1 VRSSTTALGCILVVL
16 AVSCVPAA
24 WAQTAGDPNAIPY
37 EGPPTWQQAAVVAL
51 NRHLPADSG
60 YWVLG
65 PLDLRVD
72 LPDTLDLVRT
82 TLRIIAPHPRGSRG
96 VTRRLWVPTGGVA
109 LEELQ
114 PADTLPHELPP
125 GYPGRFL
132 KGSIVGERTLV
143 QVLTVQEHRWLLWAV
158 RARVAGIREPVSGPL
173 ARYSRA
179 VASYVAAIDSGVP
192 TSGPPRAIEF
202 GLDPSFD
209 LYAQPPEPMIRDRQG
224 YLRLLEDNRALT
236 IEDAV
241 RDVYAFVPGPL
252 LVDWLEDQAAAVLY
266 PNKDGEIALQHR
278 YRDYESSG
286 GRWSGYPILSAGSLP
301 NLRPGR
307 YVYAVDRYGVI
318 RIGHPPDAG
327 VEGSG
332 ATVSAALLAHG
343 EPLRAA
349 GELLLA
355 AQRDGPAR
363 VSELSIRSH
372 EYFFS
377 NLALT
382 LYEDVEQ
389 RSDRYI
395 LALGHVLAALEFA
408 RIPREDIL
416 IRKF

>member
-1 VRSSTTALGCILVVL
+1 MRSSTTLLRGILVVL
-16 AVSCVPAA
+16 AVTSVPAA

-37 EGPPTWQQAAVVAL
+37 EGPPAWQQAAVAAL

-65 PLDLRVD
+65 PLDLTVD

-82 TLRIIAPHPRGSRG
+82 TLRIVAPHPRGSRG

-158 RARVAGIREPVSGPL
+158 RARVAGIRELVNGPL

-179 VASYVAAIDSGVP
+179 VASYLAAIDSGVP

-202 GLDPSFD
+202 GLDPAFD
-209 LYAQPPEPMIRDRQG
+209 LYARPPEPMIRDRQG
-224 YLRLLEDNRALT
+224 YLRLLLDNRAFT
-236 IEDAV
+236 IEEAV
-241 RDVYAFVPGPL
+241 RDVYAFVPGPPL
-252 LVDWLEDQAAAVLY
+252 IDWLEDQADAVLY

-278 YRDYESSG
+278 YRDYEGSG
-286 GRWSGYPILSAGSLP
+286 GRWSGYPVLSAGSLP

-318 RIGHPPDAG
+318 RIGRAPDAG
-327 VEGSG
+327 VEGTG
-332 ATVSAALLAHG
+332 AAVSAALLAHG

-349 GELLLA
+349 GELVLA
-355 AQRDGPAR
+355 AEQDGPPR
-363 VSELSIRSH
+363 VIQLDVRSE

-389 RSDRYI
+389 RSDRYVV
-395 LALGHVLAALEFA
+395 ALGHVLAALELA